1 MLVVVCQPAQP
12 STPQKEERKESPR
25 LLRLFSFLPRRDP
38 KGVLLLLLLLRQ
50 HFLVRGGVPRMDGLK
65 M

>member
-25 LLRLFSFLPRRDP
+25 LLRLFSFLPREIL
-38 KGVLLLLLLLRQ
+38 KVCSSSSSSSGNI
-50 HFLVRGGVPRMDGLK
+50 FLCGEGCPGWMA
-65 M
+65 